1 MITDDNW
8 RWSLMFI
15 DDRGDD
21 HWSLKMMV
29 LITDVH
35 WLMMVII
42 TDHWRWSLIIGDHSW
57 WSILF
62 TTLIIILRSPV
73 FINNFTFKWD
83 KGKKL
88 VRFRNCIERSFICV
102 QSRCGSF
109 RHLQMRSFWR
119 EYVFVEN
126 AEKIKL
132 VIIQKRHAIL
142 KPLSFL
148 NCLSYWNEIGPRWKI
163 FWCSL

>member
-1 MITDDNW
+1 MYSGAW
-8 RWSLMFI
+8 RVYPLLRHVSLLDME
-15 DDRGDD
+15 
-21 HWSLKMMV
+21 L
-29 LITDVH
+29 
-35 WLMMVII
+35 
-42 TDHWRWSLIIGDHSW
+42 
-57 WSILF
+57 

-109 RHLQMRSFWR
+109 RHLEMRSFWR

-132 VIIQKRHAIL
+132 VIIQKRHAIF

-148 NCLSYWNEIGPRWKI
+148 KCLSYWNNINRVCKIIRTWHFLFSKTLGDNDLWKHK
-163 FWCSL
+163 